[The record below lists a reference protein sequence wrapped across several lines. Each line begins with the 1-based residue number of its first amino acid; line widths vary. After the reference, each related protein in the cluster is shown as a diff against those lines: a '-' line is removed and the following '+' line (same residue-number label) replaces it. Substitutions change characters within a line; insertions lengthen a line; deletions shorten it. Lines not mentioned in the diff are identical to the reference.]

1 MSDCVWDMPTIV
13 CSNAYKAL
21 AVSSSSS
28 SSSGAASSSSSSS
41 TGLGQAAVYALG
53 NLQLVFYDSPQ
64 GFVTTPPP
72 FDPNTFARVSWTGTN
87 TGTET
92 LLVTAAMSLQN
103 EYGQGMPHSRT
114 CGTQSVLPGADA
126 GAVNYDIPGCGMWA
140 EIQFPSIL
148 SHQLRWSISVVD
160 ERTAGQVFQHQYI
173 VTSGTV
179 PVEQSSSAG
188 HKSSSSG
195 VQSSSS
201 SSSGVQSS
209 SSSSGVQSSSSSSSS
224 GVQSSSSSSGVQSS
238 SSSSGVNT
246 NSSSINGDKSNNLT
260 ASSSSS
266 GITENLLNENQP
278 TSSTSNNF
286 IKSPAGIAI
295 IACSAVVGAGII
307 ATVAFRAL
315 ATSYVQVS
323 TQQQIEIKTQS
334 NNSKR
339 KNNKRRRKS
348 KSQSRARDFTV
359 DIPSGDLSS
368 LPQPRK

>member
-1 MSDCVWDMPTIV
+1 MNP
-13 CSNAYKAL
+13 
-21 AVSSSSS
+21 VSSSSS
-28 SSSGAASSSSSSS
+28 AASSSSSS
-41 TGLGQAAVYALG
+41 TGSGQAAVYALG

-201 SSSGVQSS
+201 SSGVKSS
-209 SSSSGVQSSSSSSSS
+209 SSSSTG
-224 GVQSSSSSSGVQSS
+224 
-238 SSSSGVNT
+238 NK
-246 NSSSINGDKSNNLT
+246 INNLT
-260 ASSSSS
+260 TSSSSS

-278 TSSTSNNF
+278 TSNTSNNF

-295 IACSAVVGAGII
+295 IVCAAVVGAGII
-307 ATVAFRAL
+307 ATVALKAL

-323 TQQQIEIKTQS
+323 TQQQIEIETQS

-339 KNNKRRRKS
+339 KNNKQRRKS

-368 LPQPRK
+368 MPQPRK